1 MSLCRNLTKLCRN
14 FVIRFFARNYSKSLK
29 IFHPSL
35 PIPPKNSLPPP
46 LKLFSKLIAKHAI
59 TRIERVM
66 EWREEGLEEKLV
78 GQVAR
83 RSRLSRIRAPG
94 GKFVDARG
102 VEGDS
107 PLHKMPIV
115 VDSSQEFGTAITPL
129 MEPPLPLSTG
139 EDRGSVGSSTL
150 GQRGRPLS
158 NFGVSF
164 PRASFPLIRESTRFT
179 YRVAQIYDLL
189 RNNGDPCLKEERANG
204 EVSPISKKIRS
215 ITFRRAEIETLRNL
229 KCVCIF

>member
-29 IFHPSL
+29 IFHPSP
-35 PIPPKNSLPPP
+35 PIPPKNSLPLP
-46 LKLFSKLIAKHAI
+46 LKLFSSGQINRE
-59 TRIERVM
+59 TRNYANRTCDGM
-66 EWREEGLEEKLV
+66 EGGGV

-102 VEGDS
+102 VGVAEGDS

-164 PRASFPLIRESTRFT
+164 PRASSPLIRESTRFT

>member
-1 MSLCRNLTKLCRN
+1 
-14 FVIRFFARNYSKSLK
+14 
-29 IFHPSL
+29 
-35 PIPPKNSLPPP
+35 
-46 LKLFSKLIAKHAI
+46 
-59 TRIERVM
+59 M
-66 EWREEGLEEKLV
+66 EWREEGLEGKLV

-94 GKFVDARG
+94 GKFVDARRVG
-102 VEGDS
+102 VAEGDS

-164 PRASFPLIRESTRFT
+164 PRASSPLIRESTRFT

-215 ITFRRAEIETLRNL
+215 ITFHRAEIETLRNL

>member
-1 MSLCRNLTKLCRN
+1 
-14 FVIRFFARNYSKSLK
+14 
-29 IFHPSL
+29 
-35 PIPPKNSLPPP
+35 
-46 LKLFSKLIAKHAI
+46 
-59 TRIERVM
+59 M
-66 EWREEGLEEKLV
+66 EWREEELEGKLV

-102 VEGDS
+102 VGVAEGDS

-115 VDSSQEFGTAITPL
+115 VDLSQEFGTAITPL

-164 PRASFPLIRESTRFT
+164 PRASSPLIRESTRFT

-204 EVSPISKKIRS
+204 EFSNFEEN
-215 ITFRRAEIETLRNL
+215 TFDHFSSSGDRNVAKFKMRL
-229 KCVCIF
+229 YFLNQFQYNWIIFPLLDCLNDLE

>member
-1 MSLCRNLTKLCRN
+1 
-14 FVIRFFARNYSKSLK
+14 
-29 IFHPSL
+29 
-35 PIPPKNSLPPP
+35 
-46 LKLFSKLIAKHAI
+46 
-59 TRIERVM
+59 M
-66 EWREEGLEEKLV
+66 EWREEGLEGKLV

-102 VEGDS
+102 VGVAEGDS
-107 PLHKMPIV
+107 PLHKMPII

-158 NFGVSF
+158 NFGFRFVSSCF
-164 PRASFPLIRESTRFT
+164 VSVDPRIHTIYIPCRPDLRSF
-179 YRVAQIYDLL
+179 A
-189 RNNGDPCLKEERANG
+189 K
-204 EVSPISKKIRS
+204 
-215 ITFRRAEIETLRNL
+215 
-229 KCVCIF
+229 

>member
-1 MSLCRNLTKLCRN
+1 M
-14 FVIRFFARNYSKSLK
+14 
-29 IFHPSL
+29 
-35 PIPPKNSLPPP
+35 
-46 LKLFSKLIAKHAI
+46 
-59 TRIERVM
+59 
-66 EWREEGLEEKLV
+66 V

-102 VEGDS
+102 VGVAEGDS

-115 VDSSQEFGTAITPL
+115 VDSSQEFRTAITPL

-164 PRASFPLIRESTRFT
+164 PRASSPLIRESTRFT

-189 RNNGDPCLKEERANG
+189 RIMEIFVSRKNGRTVKFLQ
-204 EVSPISKKIRS
+204 
-215 ITFRRAEIETLRNL
+215 FRRKYVRFSSSGDRNVAKFKMRL
-229 KCVCIF
+229 YFLNRFQYNWIIFVPVTRLFKRFRIKKQNLDSI

>member
-1 MSLCRNLTKLCRN
+1 
-14 FVIRFFARNYSKSLK
+14 
-29 IFHPSL
+29 
-35 PIPPKNSLPPP
+35 
-46 LKLFSKLIAKHAI
+46 
-59 TRIERVM
+59 M
-66 EWREEGLEEKLV
+66 EWREEGLEGKLV

-102 VEGDS
+102 VGVAEGDS

-164 PRASFPLIRESTRFT
+164 PRASSPLIRESTRFT

-189 RNNGDPCLKEERANG
+189 RIMEIFVSRKNGRTVKFLQ
-204 EVSPISKKIRS
+204 
-215 ITFRRAEIETLRNL
+215 FRRKYVRSLFVERRSKRCEI
-229 KCVCIF
+229 